1 MNHHKERN
9 LIRYNKNKIIYFIDY
24 DVLVNSTKEDKVL
37 FENYDLFNNINTLFL
52 LNNISITENV
62 LEILNNIFD
71 KSCEVIL
78 NNNKIDLQIF
88 LKILY
93 VINKNKKHN
102 YLLFI
107 LDNYTINYNNIF
119 NDVFNITFKNKKIIK
134 LELNDNILLNLYSNK
149 EIIDTNVNI
158 DFSYEMD
165 NTNYLNNTDILKE
178 YTLNLF
184 NTCVDINYKDIYFL
198 INEKNINI
206 KSVKQEFNIYS
217 SLYFFTYQLNKD
229 FIGGFCKLI
238 NNETEFKLNDVKI
251 DTNDYLNLYYRLF
264 NSFKNYNYTIKN
276 IEIKDENKITVNYKF
291 KGIYNKA
298 RFYLNDVSHN
308 IIPNNQEII
317 IDNERIEF
325 IIDEKLNKISKIHIK
340 NDNSEYCGLELIY
353 HKLIETTNDNPELL
367 EEFSMNW
374 VNIIDESG
382 NDIIDESGIN
392 IIDRSGNDIMDGSG
406 NDIMDES
413 GINIIDR
420 SGNDIMD
427 GSGNDI
433 MDGSGNDSIEIN
445 KL

>member
-24 DVLVNSTKEDKVL
+24 DVLVNSTKEDRVL

-251 DTNDYLNLYYRLF
+251 DTNDYLNLY
-264 NSFKNYNYTIKN
+264 
-276 IEIKDENKITVNYKF
+276 
-291 KGIYNKA
+291 
-298 RFYLNDVSHN
+298 
-308 IIPNNQEII
+308 
-317 IDNERIEF
+317 
-325 IIDEKLNKISKIHIK
+325 KL
-340 NDNSEYCGLELIY
+340 
-353 HKLIETTNDNPELL
+353 
-367 EEFSMNW
+367 
-374 VNIIDESG
+374 
-382 NDIIDESGIN
+382 
-392 IIDRSGNDIMDGSG
+392 
-406 NDIMDES
+406 
-413 GINIIDR
+413 
-420 SGNDIMD
+420 
-427 GSGNDI
+427 
-433 MDGSGNDSIEIN
+433 
-445 KL
+445 

>member
-406 NDIMDES
+406 NDIMD
-413 GINIIDR
+413 
-420 SGNDIMD
+420 
-427 GSGNDI
+427 
-433 MDGSGNDSIEIN
+433 GSGNDSIEIN